1 MKSSRIVWFAVVALL
16 ASGCL
21 AQPQVIQE
29 CVSGETAGFWMG
41 LWHGAI
47 APFAFIASVFLDSV
61 SVFEV
66 NNNGNWYV
74 FGFLL
79 GIGAFSGGG
88 AMGVRKGRKHRRA
101 RSE

>member
-1 MKSSRIVWFAVVALL
+1 MKSSLVAWFAVIALL
-16 ASGCL
+16 VSGCL
-21 AQPQVIQE
+21 AQPQVVQA

-41 LWHGAI
+41 LWHGVI
-47 APFAFIASVFLDSV
+47 APFSFVASIFLDSV

-88 AMGVRKGRKHRRA
+88 TMGMRKARRQRRA
-101 RSE
+101 RTV